1 MSHYSIKREL
11 FLLVKARKLL
21 WLMYRQRIK
30 KKKKKFSFYGQSKNV
45 DS

>member
-30 KKKKKFSFYGQSKNV
+30 KKKKFSFYGQSKNV